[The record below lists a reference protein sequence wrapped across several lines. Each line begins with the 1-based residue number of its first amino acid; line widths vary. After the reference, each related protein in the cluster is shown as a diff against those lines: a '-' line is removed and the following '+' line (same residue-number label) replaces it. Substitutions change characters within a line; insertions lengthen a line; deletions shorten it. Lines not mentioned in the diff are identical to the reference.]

1 MPHPIEGPPKRILL
15 ATDLGPRSDR
25 ALDRA
30 ALLAREFSAE
40 LIVAHVLESSPE
52 EDAIP
57 SWRRPPDF
65 AEMARRQIAED
76 LGAAAPKASIFIEQ
90 GEPVETILR
99 LARSEGCDLIV
110 TGVARS
116 ELLGRF
122 SLGATVDGILRG
134 ASVPVLVVKSR
145 AARAYDRIVVATD
158 FSECSRSALD
168 AAAAYF
174 PGRRL
179 AVFHAYDAPRA
190 LLLSDPDGYRRERRQ
205 AVRQEGVGFLRA
217 AGRDP
222 DMLLVEFGAPDQL
235 LRRFALE
242 KSMDLVVLGT
252 QGRGAVAEFFIGS
265 VAKRIVSAVPC
276 DALLV
281 RGAVTAGDA

>member
-15 ATDLGPRSDR
+15 ATDLGSRSDR

-40 LIVAHVLESSPE
+40 LIVAHVLENSPE

-65 AEMARRQIAED
+65 AEMARRQIAQD
-76 LGAAAPKASIFIEQ
+76 LGAAPTASIFIEQ
-90 GEPVETILR
+90 GAPVEAILR
-99 LARSEGCDLIV
+99 LAKSQGCDLIV

-134 ASVPVLVVKSR
+134 SDVPVLVVKSR

-168 AAAAYF
+168 AAAVYF

-179 AVFHAYDAPRA
+179 TVFHAYDAPRA

-235 LRRFALE
+235 LRQFALE

-252 QGRGAVAEFFIGS
+252 QGRGAVAEFLIGS

-276 DALLV
+276 DALMV